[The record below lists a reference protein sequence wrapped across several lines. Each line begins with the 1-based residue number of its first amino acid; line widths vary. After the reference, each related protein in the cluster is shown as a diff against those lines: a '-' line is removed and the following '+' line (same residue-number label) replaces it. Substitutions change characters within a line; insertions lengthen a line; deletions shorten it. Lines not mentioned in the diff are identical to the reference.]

1 MIDMTN
7 GTDVQVGTIS
17 DELGEVVRGSGIEGR
32 LVKFGGFVELE
43 QVFEHSKES
52 LDKPSN

>member
-1 MIDMTN
+1 MTN